1 MKINKEVEE
10 LLKGKKFNNG
20 FKFHL
25 SKSTKQLDR
34 DSVIIDRCKGKKVL
48 HLGFLDHIPLIEKKI
63 KENRWLHIKLVEKS
77 SICIGVDI
85 DKHGINMV
93 RDKFNIDNL
102 YCVDIQNEKLPKQV
116 SKENFDVLLI
126 SDVIEHIGDP
136 LTFLIDIKKIFNGKV
151 SSIILTT
158 PNAFRI
164 ENFMNA
170 LRNKEIINT
179 DHKFWFSQ
187 YTLSKLAVDA
197 GYKIVRV
204 GMCQHLLGGYTKIL
218 KNFFLRFFPNLKQT
232 LVLEL
237 EF

>member
-1 MKINKEVEE
+1 MQIMYNKYF
-10 LLKGKKFNNG
+10 L
-20 FKFHL
+20 FK
-25 SKSTKQLDR
+25 
-34 DSVIIDRCKGKKVL
+34 
-48 HLGFLDHIPLIEKKI
+48 
-63 KENRWLHIKLVEKS
+63 
-77 SICIGVDI
+77 
-85 DKHGINMV
+85 INMV

>member
-1 MKINKEVEE
+1 MKINKEVEK

-34 DSVIIDRCKGKKVL
+34 DSVIIDRCKDKKVL

-63 KENRWLHIKLVEKS
+63 SENRWLHSKLVEQS
-77 SICIGVDI
+77 SMCIGIDI
-85 DKHGINMV
+85 DKYGVQLV
-93 RDKFNIDNL
+93 RDKFNIENI
-102 YCVDIQNEKLPKQV
+102 YCVDIQKEKLPKII
-116 SKENFDVLLI
+116 SKINFDVLLI

-136 LTFLIDIKKIFNGKV
+136 LTFLTDIKKVFNGKV
-151 SSIILTT
+151 NSVILTT

-164 ENFMNA
+164 ENFINA
-170 LRNKEIINT
+170 LKNYEIINT

-204 GMCQHLLGGYTKIL
+204 GMCQHLLGGYTKFL
-218 KNFFLRFFPNLKQT
+218 KNFILRFFPNLKQT

-237 EF
+237 KF